1 MDEFAQAQQLMR
13 EQLGFPTVNTTT
25 NTDTGATQQANTT
38 QEQTQAAQEQ
48 PTQVETPP
56 QAAQAPQQEVQQQ
69 QEVTASS
76 VSSNDWLKNY
86 VEATGHT
93 VQTSDEIKE
102 ALAYRDKFSQLQNQ
116 YQDLEAKSKV
126 SPYANDLV
134 KTLNELYANGAKET
148 EVKAF
153 IDLQS
158 IDTDIQTPNDYVSK
172 GESLIKAQ
180 MKHEKPFLS
189 NTAINALYEKKYG
202 DFDKDDELSVA
213 EFQSDAHSAKAYI
226 DAKKV
231 SAAQPDSIVQFR
243 QTAEQAQQL
252 ENNIKAYVSTVKSI
266 EAPFEF
272 KIGNNAEKFVFK
284 ASAEHESMLQQVLA
298 NSLVSKGIAPTQENL
313 PKINAAYSEAFW
325 QVCGAAAVESA
336 YRHAAAEKTK
346 QVYAAVNGV
355 EAPPPAPNAV
365 PQPKSVLDEAR
376 AAWKKANNVP

>member
-13 EQLGFPTVNTTT
+13 ETLGFPSVNTTT
-25 NTDTGATQQANTT
+25 NTDTGATQTNTT
-38 QEQTQAAQEQ
+38 QEQTQAAQEPIPSQ
-48 PTQVETPP
+48 EVTSP
-56 QAAQAPQQEVQQQ
+56 QAVQAPQQEVQQQ
-69 QEVTASS
+69 EVIAPS

-86 VEATGHT
+86 AEATGHAA
-93 VQTSDEIKE
+93 QTPDEIKE
-102 ALAYRDKFSQLQNQ
+102 ALAFRDK
-116 YQDLEAKSKV
+116 YQELNTRYSDLEAKSKV

-153 IDLQS
+153 IDLQN

-252 ENNIKAYVSTVKSI
+252 ENNIKAYVSTVKGI

-284 ASAEHESMLQQVLA
+284 ASSEQESMLQQVLA

-325 QVCGAAAVESA
+325 QVCGQAAVESA

-346 QVYAAVNGV
+346 QVYATVNGV
-355 EAPPPAPNAV
+355 SAAPPSPSAA
-365 PQPKSVLDEAR
+365 PQPKSVLDAAKE
-376 AAWKKANNVP
+376 AWKKANNVP

>member
-13 EQLGFPTVNTTT
+13 ETLGFPSVNTTT
-25 NTDTGATQQANTT
+25 NTDTGATQANTT

-48 PTQVETPP
+48 PVQVETPP
-56 QAAQAPQQEVQQQ
+56 QAAQVPPQQEVQQQ
-69 QEVTASS
+69 EVTAPS

-93 VQTSDEIKE
+93 VQSIDDIKA
-102 ALAYRDKFSQLQNQ
+102 ALAYKDQYSQLRNQ

-153 IDLQS
+153 IDLQN
-158 IDTDIQTPNDYVSK
+158 IDTDIHAPADCLSK
-172 GESLIKAQ
+172 GEGLIKAK
-180 MKHEKPFLS
+180 MRHEQPFLS
-189 NTAINALYEKKYG
+189 NNGINALYKEKYG
-202 DFDKDDELSVA
+202 DFDSEDELSVA
-213 EFQSDAHSAKAYI
+213 EFQIAANSAKAYI

-231 SAAQPDSIVQFR
+231 SAAQPESIVQFR

-252 ENNIKAYVSTVKSI
+252 ENNIKAYVGTVKGI

-272 KIGNNAEKFVFK
+272 KIGSNAEKFVFK
-284 ASAEHESMLQQVLA
+284 ASQEQESMLQQVLA

-313 PKINAAYSEAFW
+313 PKINEAYSKAFW

-336 YRHAAAEKTK
+336 YRHAKADATK
-346 QVYAAVNGV
+346 QVYANVNGV
-355 EAPPPAPNAV
+355 QAAPPSPSAA
-365 PQPKSVLDEAR
+365 PQPKSVLDAAKE
-376 AAWKKANNVP
+376 AWKKANNVP

>member
-13 EQLGFPTVNTTT
+13 ETLGFPSVNTTT
-25 NTDTGATQQANTT
+25 NTDTGATQTNTT
-38 QEQTQAAQEQ
+38 QEQTQAAQEPIPSQ
-48 PTQVETPP
+48 EVTSP
-56 QAAQAPQQEVQQQ
+56 QAVQAPQQEVQQQ
-69 QEVTASS
+69 EVIAPS

-86 VEATGHT
+86 VEATGHA
-93 VQTSDEIKE
+93 VQTPDEIKE
-102 ALAYRDKFSQLQNQ
+102 ALTFRDK
-116 YQDLEAKSKV
+116 YQELNTRYGDLEAKSKV

-153 IDLQS
+153 IDLQN

-252 ENNIKAYVSTVKSI
+252 ENNIKAYVSTVKGI

-284 ASAEHESMLQQVLA
+284 ASSEQESMLQQVLA

-313 PKINAAYSEAFW
+313 PKINAAYTEAFKI
-325 QVCGAAAVESA
+325 VCFDSVVESA
-336 YRHAAAEKTK
+336 YRHAKADATK
-346 QVYAAVNGV
+346 QVYEKVNGV
-355 EAPPPAPNAV
+355 EAAPPSPNAA
-365 PQPKSVLDEAR
+365 PQPKSVLDAAKE
-376 AAWKKANNVP
+376 AWKKANNVP